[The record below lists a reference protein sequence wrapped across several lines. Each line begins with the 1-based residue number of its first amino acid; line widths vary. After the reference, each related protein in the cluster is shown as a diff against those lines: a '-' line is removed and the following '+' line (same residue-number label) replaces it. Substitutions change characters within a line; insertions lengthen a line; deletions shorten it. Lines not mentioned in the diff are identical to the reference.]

1 MKNQKKNET
10 MEATSS
16 ISSCISREL
25 MLEVADMLD
34 NASSWVIFSH
44 SKPDGDSIGSGGAL
58 FEAGLAR
65 GKRVRWFGTDP
76 TPPNFFFLPHIGEYT
91 VQKKY
96 DFDSGDDLYVFLDS
110 ANEDRGVEGLR
121 ERMPD
126 AVVLN
131 IDHHEDNTRYGT
143 LNCVDNKA
151 SSTSEILWRIL
162 TTANWPITPAIAECL
177 YTGVVS
183 DTGWFAFNNTS
194 QSTHLM
200 AAELLAKG
208 VNPPKIDSSLRHS
221 RSLEGMRLWGLAL
234 TRVACWGEHSQF
246 TMTWLRRRDFVDLN
260 AIDSD
265 TAMLVNQ
272 LLTIRGARFAVLLTE
287 ESAESGQIKVNFRS
301 KEGIVPAAFVAR
313 RLGGGGH
320 PRAAGTHL
328 ALTLSDAIRTVQE
341 TVDKAYAE
349 WILTDR

>member
-1 MKNQKKNET
+1 
-10 MEATSS
+10 
-16 ISSCISREL
+16 
-25 MLEVADMLD
+25 MLEVANLLD
-34 NASSWVIFSH
+34 SAALWVIFSH
-44 SKPDGDSIGSGGAL
+44 AKPDGDSIGSGGAL

-76 TPPNFFFLPHIGEYT
+76 VPPNFYFLPHVSEYT
-91 VQKKY
+91 VQKEYK
-96 DFDSGDDLYVFLDS
+96 FDGEDGLYVFLDS

-121 ERMPD
+121 ERSPN

-131 IDHHEDNTRYGT
+131 IDHHEDNSRYGT
-143 LNCVDNKA
+143 LNCVDSKA

-162 TTANWPITPAIAECL
+162 TVADWPITAKIAECL
-177 YTGVVS
+177 YTGAVS

-194 QSTHLM
+194 PSTHLM
-200 AAELLAKG
+200 AAELLSKG
-208 VNPPKIDSSLRHS
+208 VNPPRIDSSLRHS
-221 RSLEGMRLWGLAL
+221 RSLEGLRLWGVAL
-234 TRVACWGEHSQF
+234 TRVTCWGEGSQF
-246 TMTWLRRRDFVDLN
+246 VMTWLTRRDFADTN

-287 ESAESGQIKVNFRS
+287 ESAEYDQFKVRQIKVNFRS
-301 KEGIVPAAFVAR
+301 KEGIVSAALVAR
-313 RLGGGGH
+313 ALDGGGH

-328 ALTLSDAIRTVQE
+328 DLPLGEAIQVVQE

-349 WILTDR
+349 WILADR